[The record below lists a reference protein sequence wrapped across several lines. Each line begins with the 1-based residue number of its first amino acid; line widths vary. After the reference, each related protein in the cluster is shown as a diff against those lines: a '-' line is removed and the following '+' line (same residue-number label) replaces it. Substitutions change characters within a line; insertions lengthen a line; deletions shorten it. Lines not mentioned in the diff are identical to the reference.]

1 MVCCHMNS
9 RFNLG
14 LRARNRPSSSLFNR
28 KADGIDGNAS
38 AFPDSFILEEL
49 LVPAEA
55 SHSSLFALS
64 SRNERNF
71 RSFVFNH
78 LPTLF
83 TLCKRATRHLASF
96 QSLPHSLQEYP
107 GVGPPLRQNTFIS
120 QPPPAT
126 RAFRN
131 EAHQATKPANW
142 NWPLLAMSLF
152 RHILTSFLHPEKP
165 YPTPYHLMAKRYRT
179 HPRSVGVYSGFRVCF
194 RCPGLKWSPG
204 FRVCTCKP

>member
-1 MVCCHMNS
+1 MNS

-142 NWPLLAMSLF
+142 NWPLLAAHYVFIS
-152 RHILTSFLHPEKP
+152 SHPYFVP
-165 YPTPYHLMAKRYRT
+165 
-179 HPRSVGVYSGFRVCF
+179 
-194 RCPGLKWSPG
+194 SPG
-204 FRVCTCKP
+204 ETLSDALSSYGEEIPNPSS